1 MKTITNTIRLSVT
14 AILCSQ
20 IIGLFSPALA
30 DEKPMPAPPAIKMT
44 VPPAI
49 ALAPPSASAME
60 TTKVL
65 IIRGLQ
71 MDQITGITCTE
82 NALPVSFSIVKKEKS
97 APPDKVEANDVGD
110 TQAEVSLSIPA
121 DFVGDSLTITA
132 SSEHGSSEHFTIPV
146 ISGGLL
152 VAESEPND
160 GLRKAQP
167 IRLGTTIQGLISQPK
182 DVDVYEFQGT
192 AGQVLLAEVTAD
204 RIGSPCD
211 SQLTLF
217 DSAGQI
223 LKTAD
228 DSAETSDAILKVT
241 LPRDDTYRIVM
252 LEATDRGSSICTY
265 LLRVTMT
272 PQ

>member
-1 MKTITNTIRLSVT
+1 MRTITNTIILFVT
-14 AILCSQ
+14 AIWCFC
-20 IIGLFSPALA
+20 IIAHFGPAFA
-30 DEKPMPAPPAIKMT
+30 DEKPMAAPPAIKMT

-49 ALAPPSASAME
+49 APPSAIAPE
-60 TTKVL
+60 TTKTL

-71 MDQITGITCTE
+71 LEQITAITCME
-82 NALPVSFSIVKKEKS
+82 SAQPISFSIARKEKS

-110 TQAEVSLSIPA
+110 TQAEVSFSIPP
-121 DFVGDSLTITA
+121 DFVGDSLTIMV
-132 SSEHGSSEHFTIPV
+132 SSEHGNSEHFRIPV

-167 IRLGTTIQGLISQPK
+167 ILLGTTIQGLISQPK

-192 AGQVLLAEVTAD
+192 AGQILLAEVTAD

-223 LKTAD
+223 LRIAD
-228 DSAETSDAILKVT
+228 DSPETSDAILKVT

-265 LLRVTMT
+265 LLCVTMT

>member
-1 MKTITNTIRLSVT
+1 MKTITNTIILFVT
-14 AILCSQ
+14 AIGCFGMISHR
-20 IIGLFSPALA
+20 GPAFA
-30 DEKPMPAPPAIKMT
+30 DEKPMAAPPAIKMT
-44 VPPAI
+44 VPSAI
-49 ALAPPSASAME
+49 APV
-60 TTKVL
+60 TTKSL

-71 MDQITGITCTE
+71 MDQITAITCTE
-82 NALPVSFSIVKKEKS
+82 NAQAVSFSIIKKEKS

-110 TQAEVSLSIPA
+110 TQAEVSLSMPP
-121 DFVGDSLTITA
+121 DFTGDSLTIMV
-132 SSEHGSSEHFTIPV
+132 SSEHGTSEHFRIPV

-160 GLRKAQP
+160 ALRKAQP
-167 IRLGTTIQGLISQPK
+167 ILLGTTIQGLISQPK

-192 AGQVLLAEVTAD
+192 VGQILLAEVTAD

-223 LKTAD
+223 LKIAD
-228 DSAETSDAILKVT
+228 DSPETSDAILKFT
-241 LPRDDTYRIVM
+241 LPRDGTYRIVM

-272 PQ
+272 P